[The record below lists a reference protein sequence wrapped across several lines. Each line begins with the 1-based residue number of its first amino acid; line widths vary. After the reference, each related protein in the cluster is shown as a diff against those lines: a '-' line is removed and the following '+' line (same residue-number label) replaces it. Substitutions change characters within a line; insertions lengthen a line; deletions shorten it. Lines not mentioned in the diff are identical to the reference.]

1 MWRPFC
7 KTKRGA
13 PDNAMVNA
21 RWQAHSVFFK
31 ENKKTRGAGFYTK
44 YFFKNLP
51 LIGGIGR
58 DP

>member
-1 MWRPFC
+1 MQWSMHVG
-7 KTKRGA
+7 KLT
-13 PDNAMVNA
+13 
-21 RWQAHSVFFK
+21 VFFLK